1 MLKAESLLAQTKGQ
15 LRHFNL
21 RARKGLGQHF
31 LTDEGVLNLIAS
43 SADLTA
49 SDVVIEIGPG
59 LGVLSRE
66 LAGRAGW
73 LVTIELD
80 SRLVAILKKNLAH
93 FLNVTVI
100 NDDVLK
106 IDPVALLQRE
116 QTGLPTV
123 ASVPLHYKVVAN
135 LPYYITSAVLRHFLE
150 ASLKPWVMVVMV
162 QKEVAQAIVAGPGQM
177 SLLSISVQFYAK
189 VEVIEY
195 VPACCFYPTP
205 KVDSAILKVVAY
217 PGPAVVVDR
226 DSFFRLVRAGFTAS
240 RKQICNSLAH
250 GLDLPK
256 DEVLS
261 WLVRVGIAP
270 QRRAETLTLE
280 EWAELWRVFAQV
292 GGGR

>member
-15 LRHFNL
+15 LRRFDL

-31 LTDEGVLNLIAS
+31 LIDEGVLKLIAS
-43 SADLTA
+43 SAELTT
-49 SDVVIEIGPG
+49 SDVVIEVGPG

-66 LAGRAGW
+66 LASRAGW

-80 SRLVAILKKNLAH
+80 SRLVVILKKNLAH

-106 IDPVALLQRE
+106 IDPAALLQRE
-116 QTGLPTV
+116 QAGLSTVTGG
-123 ASVPLHYKVVAN
+123 PLHYKVVAN

-150 ASLKPWVMVVMV
+150 ASLRPRVMVVMV
-162 QKEVAQAIVAGPGQM
+162 QKEVAQAIVAGPGRM
-177 SLLSISVQFYAK
+177 RLLSISVQFYAK
-189 VEVIEY
+189 PEVIDY
-195 VPACCFYPTP
+195 VPARCFYPP
-205 KVDSAILKVVAY
+205 PEVDSALLKVVSY
-217 PGPAVVVDR
+217 PGPAVAVDR

-250 GLDLPK
+250 GLGLPK

-270 QRRAETLTLE
+270 QRRAETLALE

-292 GGGR
+292 GGGK